1 MPIIFKKAS
10 YLVKTDNRQWIMFHS
25 SVESFWIESMNS
37 VLDDLN
43 KLCLPNKEFIEI
55 TNYMKILFKIDILEE
70 ASYATISHC
79 GMM

>member
-1 MPIIFKKAS
+1 
-10 YLVKTDNRQWIMFHS
+10 MFHS

-43 KLCLPNKEFIEI
+43 KLCMPNKEFIEI
-55 TNYMKILFKIDILEE
+55 TNYMKILFKTDILEE